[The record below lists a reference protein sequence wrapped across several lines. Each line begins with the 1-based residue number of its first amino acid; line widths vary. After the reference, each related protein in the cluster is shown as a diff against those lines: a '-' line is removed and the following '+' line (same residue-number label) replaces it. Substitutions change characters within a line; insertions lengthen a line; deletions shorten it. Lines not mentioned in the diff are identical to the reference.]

1 MMMHRGKPVTT
12 TLLPGDEPAHAFPAV
27 RDSEEMV
34 MAGMAKPSL
43 RSHLHLTPEQ
53 LAAPAQAAARLAEP
67 DPSAPTLVVAAFQSS
82 I

>member
-1 MMMHRGKPVTT
+1 MMHKGRPVTT

-34 MAGMAKPSL
+34 QVGLAKPFL
-43 RSHLHLTPEQ
+43 RSGMRLTPQQ
-53 LAAPAQAAARLAEP
+53 LEAARQAAARIAEP
-67 DPSAPTLVVAAFQSS
+67 HPSAPTLVVAAFQSS